1 MSFEARLVEDVAT
14 HRGGPKCLT
23 CTALASL
30 DATDLAAYHAAKA
43 DRSYTLSSIA
53 RALGLQPGT
62 YRLHVTNRH
71 VDPAE

>member
-1 MSFEARLVEDVAT
+1 VSFEDRLLKDAAS

-30 DATDLAAYHAAKA
+30 DATDLAAYNAAKA
-43 DRSYTLSSIA
+43 DRSFTTASIA

-62 YRLHVTNRH
+62 YRLHVNNGHDEPR
-71 VDPAE
+71 